1 MAPRFAARMGEI
13 APFHVM
19 ELLRR
24 ASELERSGC
33 DVIHM
38 EVGEPDFP
46 TPEPVLEAA
55 QRFLA
60 AGRVAYTPAL
70 GLPAPRPGGG

>member
-33 DVIHM
+33 DVIH
-38 EVGEPDFP
+38 
-46 TPEPVLEAA
+46 L
-55 QRFLA
+55 
-60 AGRVAYTPAL
+60 
-70 GLPAPRPGGG
+70 